1 MKQTTI
7 ALAAAMLLSG
17 VAAVSAGT
25 MSQSSQSPPPSTM
38 ARPASDT
45 LSLTSAQR
53 RAAWNDLRSE
63 AAKQN
68 ASFGFKASVGAVVPT
83 TLKIEPMPDK
93 VASAIPALRPYDFA
107 RVQGKL
113 FIVNPSDKKIV
124 EVITD

>member
-1 MKQTTI
+1 MKRTTI

-17 VAAVSAGT
+17 VAAVSAGA
-25 MSQSSQSPPPSTM
+25 MSQSSQQSSQSTM

-45 LSLTSAQR
+45 LSLSSAQR
-53 RAAWNDLRSE
+53 KAAWNDLRSE
-63 AAKQN
+63 AAKQT
-68 ASFGFKASVGAVVPT
+68 APPGFKDSVGALLPT
-83 TLKIEPMPDK
+83 TLKIEPIPDK

-107 RVQGKL
+107 MVHGKL